1 MPHVGKPDMKNGW
14 QVVKVLKMEK
24 HPTGTWESPYNSKR
38 DGESCL
44 KIKKQM
50 FRKKIHWQ
58 GQRKERPCNPS
69 SSDIYKWVAEHY
81 GPLITEYSS

>member
-24 HPTGTWESPYNSKR
+24 HPTGTWQSPYNSKQ

-44 KIKKQM
+44 KIKKQKCLEK
-50 FRKKIHWQ
+50 RYTGKVRGKKDRVIHLARIYTSGW
-58 GQRKERPCNPS
+58 PS
-69 SSDIYKWVAEHY
+69 
-81 GPLITEYSS
+81 ITAP